1 MKTWET
7 ICNIEKNNKL
17 HIIFSRK
24 MILRSS
30 MMPLLCSLR
39 SSFRGAGSRR
49 YRPSSPASMVPRILS
64 FLFLVLCPS
73 ASSCDIPPPSSCT
86 LDITDLTSVRS
97 KSTYRGLSVI
107 RTTLSTQICTKTV
120 EHINSDH
127 ATVIDHLDINWWTK
141 SDNLIQR
148 RIVLDLTC
156 GDNFVNVRGFSFLF
170 FFKPTRS
177 SWCLYSQDSTDSTV
191 QYTVQC
197 VCVVFSSHSF
207 WTSSSLDVPAG
218 VIQEESHTGFLIHL
232 LSAVRAFIFLA
243 RRIQPF
249 LSLVDR
255 KLEFCVLTI

>member
-86 LDITDLTSVRS
+86 LVLVFVFSRS
-97 KSTYRGLSVI
+97 KAQPHHPPVDG
-107 RTTLSTQICTKTV
+107 
-120 EHINSDH
+120 
-127 ATVIDHLDINWWTK
+127 
-141 SDNLIQR
+141 
-148 RIVLDLTC
+148 
-156 GDNFVNVRGFSFLF
+156 
-170 FFKPTRS
+170 RS
-177 SWCLYSQDSTDSTV
+177 STLAAESVYSAALRGDSA
-191 QYTVQC
+191 
-197 VCVVFSSHSF
+197 
-207 WTSSSLDVPAG
+207 PAYMLLFG
-218 VIQEESHTGFLIHL
+218 V
-232 LSAVRAFIFLA
+232 SASNYA
-243 RRIQPF
+243 PF
-249 LSLVDR
+249 LGVKYASKRGDYAREICYFVVVHASPFPLKPV
-255 KLEFCVLTI
+255 CI